1 MRAADGRRQPSAPV
15 TQEGP
20 RTRTTLVSIGMVL
33 MMLPAAIAAAA
44 PPSKS
49 GVVVRSPSTAVA
61 DTAGRDVD
69 DVFIWL
75 GEACGATLDNDP
87 DTVPPQPIARGE
99 GRVSWHLRVDA
110 DGVAHVRNWV
120 NGTVVVAATG
130 EIRLALAGVHAL
142 EAARHARSST
152 MRGQR
157 HRRTNAA
164 RAAADPGVLTDEIT
178 DREQQLLPAV
188 GLDEPARDRRP
199 SGDLGQHR
207 QVPRPVDLRQARRN
221 LLGRGGGGRTPPRG
235 PLTQAECCEVRAWT
249 KNLF

>member
-20 RTRTTLVSIGMVL
+20 RTRTTLVAIEGSDDAARGDGRSR
-33 MMLPAAIAAAA
+33 PA
-44 PPSKS
+44 
-49 GVVVRSPSTAVA
+49 VQVRSRRAV
-61 DTAGRDVD
+61 TVNGGCRHRRRDVD